1 MLLQEDCTLLQETYL
16 RSGKVLNSK
25 ISETMEE
32 TEEKDLESSFN
43 PYQQEHGINESCT
56 KLHRSVSSEN

>member
-1 MLLQEDCTLLQETYL
+1 
-16 RSGKVLNSK
+16 
-25 ISETMEE
+25 MEE

-56 KLHRSVSSEN
+56 KLHQEQTLEPKIE